1 MKAQFS
7 NSFSTNLLF
16 LAILGLSPYTRW
28 ARSSNQVLT
37 IGAVCVEEYLSV
49 SELNIQP
56 WQVQIYD
63 RQNPY
68 DPNVK
73 ILLSTSSE
81 EGIGRGV
88 RILSSLVGVS
98 PGIRAISLVR
108 MIPEPYN

>member
-1 MKAQFS
+1 M
-7 NSFSTNLLF
+7 
-16 LAILGLSPYTRW
+16 
-28 ARSSNQVLT
+28 
-37 IGAVCVEEYLSV
+37 EEYLSV

-81 EGIGRGV
+81 EGIERGV
-88 RILSSLVGVS
+88 SIV
-98 PGIRAISLVR
+98 PGPEEASHGERVISLKKR
-108 MIPEPYN
+108 IPEHCN